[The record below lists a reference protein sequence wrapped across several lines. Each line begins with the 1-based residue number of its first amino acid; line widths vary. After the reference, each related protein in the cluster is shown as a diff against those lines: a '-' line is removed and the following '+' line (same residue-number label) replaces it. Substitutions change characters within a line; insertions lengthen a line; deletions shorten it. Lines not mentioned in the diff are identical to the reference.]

1 MERNNFNSYKLP
13 RIVLKDRY
21 GNKLN
26 TESKYQNK
34 IAYERFRL
42 KQYIPYSEDSF
53 YKDFDWRL
61 PCAPVPSKP
70 DYSRFRCN
78 FNSKV
83 RNFNQNQW
91 AEEYSNILK
100 HRKFVK
106 YLDLSSFHLKVSKLF
121 QILFSSSFLVFIL
134 FIANG
139 INERGKF

>member
-1 MERNNFNSYKLP
+1 MEKKKIDNHKLP
-13 RIVLKDRY
+13 RIVLKDRN

-34 IAYERFRL
+34 IAYERLRL
-42 KQYIPYSEDSF
+42 KEYIPHGDDSF

-61 PCAPVPSKP
+61 PTAPVPSKP

-78 FNSKV
+78 FNTKI

-91 AEEYSNILK
+91 AQEYFSILK

-106 YLDLSSFHLKVSKLF
+106 YLDLSSFHLKVCLTYLKILSPTYLF
-121 QILFSSSFLVFIL
+121 PFYL
-134 FIANG
+134 ANG
-139 INERGKF
+139 INE